1 MARAGEGRPGL
12 GLGALAVGAA
22 LALSSGPALAQGG
35 DADDQG
41 RVVVRRDQ
49 GQADALAQALRGALD
64 ALRAGPAGAERLGA
78 ALAAWRPDAE
88 VVRDLLRGGPDGPLG
103 KAALAEAE
111 VTFAGAPAEVAA
123 RLGLRPDLAEVEVFE
138 AWTEDL
144 ATMQPESVAAR
155 EFASGLRWIAKH
167 LPARYRWYVAVLR
180 PKGSDEA
187 VRLQVFAFSARRW
200 VYLGRLWRLDAP

>member
-1 MARAGEGRPGL
+1 MARTGGALPGL
-12 GLGALAVGAA
+12 VGAA
-22 LALSSGPALAQGG
+22 AALVLAAAPARAQGR

-49 GQADALAQALRGALD
+49 GQADALAQAVRGALD
-64 ALRAGPAGAERLGA
+64 ALRAGPAGAERLGT

-88 VVRDLLRGGPDGPLG
+88 AARDLLRGGPDGALG

-123 RLGLRPDLAEVEVFE
+123 RLGLRPDLTEVEVFE

-155 EFASGLRWIAKH
+155 EFASGLRWVAKH
-167 LPARYRWYVAVLR
+167 LPERYRWYVVALR

-187 VRLQVFAFSARRW
+187 VRLQVFAYSGKRW